1 VIPGLLLFARYAFPP
16 NRLGYCGSPDHAAL
30 LGYLSEGKVDDGL
43 TQLARQFEGAYP
55 YLRLIAETNGIPD
68 PFDRRVVEA
77 YWIGNGL
84 LERVG
89 VSPLYESLKERF
101 RPRMSGQ
108 AFSTMTA
115 FLDDG
120 TRSHHNFHVF
130 EIYRRAGL
138 LRDDRATIALER
150 MDQCRI
156 SWGRV
161 RAVEGAEV
169 MVDRAPLVLEK
180 GGIALGRP
188 VTVRVQRRV
197 GEAGRLDE
205 FRPGDVASIHWSWA
219 CDRLSPASLRAL
231 AASTRRSISHTN
243 LTL

>member
-1 VIPGLLLFARYAFPP
+1 LLLFARYAFPP

-30 LGYLSEGKVDDGL
+30 LGYLSEEKVDDGL

-55 YLRLIAETNGIPD
+55 YLRLIAETNGIAD

-77 YWIGNGL
+77 YWIGNAL

-89 VSPLYESLKERF
+89 VSPLYESLRDRF

-108 AFSTMTA
+108 AFSSMTA

-120 TRSHHNFHVF
+120 TRPHHNFHVF

-138 LRDDRATIALER
+138 LRDHRATVALER

-161 RAVEGAEV
+161 GAVAGAEV
-169 MVDRAPLVLEK
+169 VVERSPLVMEK
-180 GGIALGRP
+180 GRIALGRP
-188 VTVRVQRRV
+188 VTVRVQRRI
-197 GEAGRLDE
+197 GEAGVLDD
-205 FRPGDVASIHWSWA
+205 FKPGDVVSIHWSWA
-219 CDRLSPASLRAL
+219 CDRLSATHLRSL
-231 AASTRRSISHTN
+231 AAATRRIVAHTN
-243 LTL
+243 KTL